1 MVMELSVAELE
12 ELVSNVFE
20 NEGFSEEEVDISTDE
35 IVDAHCR
42 GRTTIGASYV
52 TNLKGWKDG
61 EPEDMEIIGD
71 AESFRLIEG
80 NGAVG
85 TYVSVEAMDLAM
97 EMADSQGIGI
107 VGVNNATPFLAAGYN
122 PRRAAEEGY
131 IGMNWCNGGS
141 TVAMYGGAEPVIGTN
156 PIGVGIPAGD
166 VPIVLDIASSK
177 VANADVA
184 VAEDLNEELPEN
196 VAVNEDGE
204 PTTDP
209 TEAKEG
215 ALLPFGDHKG
225 SGIGFMVELLT
236 GALLDGKV
244 GTNISGNLG
253 MVFIAI
259 KPDLFT
265 SREEFDERVAS
276 LIAEANDSE
285 PLAGFDEVYY
295 PGQHGELRRQECL
308 ENGVEIRDDV
318 YETLVELA
326 D

>member
-1 MVMELSVAELE
+1 MELSVADLE
-12 ELVSNVFE
+12 ELVNSVFE
-20 NEGFSEEEVDISTDE
+20 NEGFSEEEAKISTDE

-61 EPEDMEIIGD
+61 EPDDVEVIGD

-156 PIGVGIPAGD
+156 PIGVGI
-166 VPIVLDIASSK
+166 
-177 VANADVA
+177 
-184 VAEDLNEELPEN
+184 
-196 VAVNEDGE
+196 
-204 PTTDP
+204 
-209 TEAKEG
+209 
-215 ALLPFGDHKG
+215 
-225 SGIGFMVELLT
+225 
-236 GALLDGKV
+236 
-244 GTNISGNLG
+244 
-253 MVFIAI
+253 
-259 KPDLFT
+259 
-265 SREEFDERVAS
+265 
-276 LIAEANDSE
+276 
-285 PLAGFDEVYY
+285 
-295 PGQHGELRRQECL
+295 
-308 ENGVEIRDDV
+308 
-318 YETLVELA
+318 
-326 D
+326 